1 MRRMP
6 LKAIT
11 FDAYGTLFRNESL
24 MLIPQRIVADHTLSV
39 RADYV
44 LRQWITLYTEA
55 TQRTPFRTLREIQE
69 TILSRLLRHLDV
81 HADASPYVDLFFQVT
96 TRVELYPEVLDVLN
110 SVGIPSAIVSNADHE
125 HVAAWGPPLPVQFT
139 LISEAAKAYKPHPLI
154 FRRALRR
161 LGLQPHEVLHV
172 GDSEVD
178 DVRGAQAAGL
188 AAAWVNR
195 DGRSWSPEMPTPDLE
210 IADLTELLT
219 RLRADRMIA

>member
-1 MRRMP
+1 MP
-6 LKAIT
+6 VKAIT
-11 FDAYGTLFRNESL
+11 FDAYGTLFRNENL
-24 MLIPQRIVADHTLSV
+24 MLIPQRIVADHELPV
-39 RADYV
+39 RTDDV

-81 HADASPYVDLFFQVT
+81 HADALPYVDLFFQVT
-96 TRVELYPEVLDVLN
+96 TKVELYPEVLNVLN
-110 SVGIPSAIVSNADHE
+110 GIGLPSAIVSNADHE
-125 HVAAWGPPLPVQFT
+125 HVAAWNLPLPVRFT

-154 FRRALRR
+154 FQQALRR
-161 LGLQPHEVLHV
+161 LDLQPHEVLHV

-195 DGRSWSPEMPTPDLE
+195 DGRSRSPDVPKPDLE

-219 RLRADRMIA
+219 LL

>member
-1 MRRMP
+1 MRSMP
-6 LKAIT
+6 VKAIT
-11 FDAYGTLFRNESL
+11 FDAYGTLFRNENL
-24 MLIPQRIVADHTLSV
+24 MLIPQRIVADYRLPV
-39 RADYV
+39 RTDDV

-81 HADASPYVDLFFQVT
+81 HADALPYVDLFFQVT
-96 TRVELYPEVLDVLN
+96 TKVELYPEVLNVLN
-110 SVGIPSAIVSNADHE
+110 AVGLPCAIVSNADHE
-125 HVAAWGPPLPVQFT
+125 HVAAWNLPLPVQFT

-154 FRRALRR
+154 FQQALRR
-161 LGLQPHEVLHV
+161 LDLQPHEVLHV

-195 DGRSWSPEMPTPDLE
+195 AGRSPSSDVPKPDFE
-210 IADLTELLT
+210 IADLTELLA
-219 RLRADRMIA
+219 LL